1 MGDRLRLLGRR
12 LLQIVPVV
20 LLATVLVYGLM
31 QLVPGDPAVTLA
43 GDNASP
49 QRVAEIREQYGLDR
63 PFLVQYGTWLGRAVT
78 GNLSQSL
85 LTGVPVRQAILEKF
99 PNTLEIVL
107 GALLIAMAVGV
118 PLGILAATSAGSWAD
133 GIVSVLSSLGVAVPS
148 FWLAMILVSLLALD
162 WRLLP
167 ATGSASLFDDPVESI
182 RHAVLPAL
190 ALGASGI
197 AEVSRQLRSALLEIL
212 GSQFVRTLRAKGL
225 SPFAI
230 VWRHGLKNVS
240 VTLLTVCGLQ
250 FNRML
255 GATVVIEAVFAIP
268 GIGSTVVQ
276 AALAKDVP
284 VVQGVVLA
292 MVVVVVLVNLLIDT
306 LYTLFDPRV
315 SQ

>member
-1 MGDRLRLLGRR
+1 MGSRLRLLGRR
-12 LLQIVPVV
+12 LGQIVPVV

-49 QRVAEIREQYGLDR
+49 QRIAEIREQYGLDR
-63 PFLVQYGTWLGRAVT
+63 PFLVQYGTWLGHAAT
-78 GNLSQSL
+78 GDLSHSL
-85 LTGVPVRQAILEKF
+85 LTGVPVRQAIIEKF

-107 GALLIAMAVGV
+107 GALLISIAVGV
-118 PLGILAATSAGSWAD
+118 PLGIAAAASAGSWAD
-133 GIVSVLSSLGVAVPS
+133 GVVSALSSLGVAVPS
-148 FWLAMILVSLLALD
+148 FWLAMILVSIFALD

-167 ATGSASLFDDPVESI
+167 ATGSAPLFVDPAESI
-182 RHAVLPAL
+182 RHAALPAM
-190 ALGASGI
+190 ALGAGGV
-197 AEVSRQLRSALLEIL
+197 AEVARQLRGALLEIL

-230 VWRHGLKNVS
+230 MWRHGLKNVS
-240 VTLLTVCGLQ
+240 VTLLTVLGLQ

-292 MVVVVVLVNLLIDT
+292 MVVVVVLVNLLVDT